1 MLSVNTRRACRSRTC
16 PPKSSTN
23 GRTAAVLSMYRP
35 CPMSTQLDEKAVL
48 EQFQVVWEA
57 TADAVPDNY
66 PSLEDVQSSAAWVEL
81 ATAASEAAVVFGR
94 RGPSPEIWSVCRERR
109 VPPNAGM
116 VGHFGTSAT
125 PGYRGCLSALHAD
138 NAAAA
143 SPIDKEGSRHCHRPS
158 AVRQCASYLVRLSAH
173 ITKRNQCT
181 VQVIACPK
189 DALIHLSTS
198 REFPSGPQ
206 AIDCNRRLLQH
217 DDGGS
222 FVTAG
227 IPHGGGSLRGSTR
240 CRHLDP

>member
-1 MLSVNTRRACRSRTC
+1 MDHSSSAPRRASPLRS
-16 PPKSSTN
+16 
-23 GRTAAVLSMYRP
+23 
-35 CPMSTQLDEKAVL
+35 PMSFRPGCVGEVLLFVSRLRVVRAPSGRSSPRGHSMSDENVPL
-48 EQFQVVWEA
+48 CLGSPL
-57 TADAVPDNY
+57 TALLPHPGTV
-66 PSLEDVQSSAAWVEL
+66 AAL
-81 ATAASEAAVVFGR
+81 PLFTL
-94 RGPSPEIWSVCRERR
+94 
-109 VPPNAGM
+109 
-116 VGHFGTSAT
+116 TT
-125 PGYRGCLSALHAD
+125 P
-138 NAAAA
+138 AAA

>member
-1 MLSVNTRRACRSRTC
+1 LRKRARISQVRQRNAGVTQPDHAPERRDGGERGGVPGARAETEERRG
-16 PPKSSTN
+16 
-23 GRTAAVLSMYRP
+23 GRVLTP
-35 CPMSTQLDEKAVL
+35 CPSTALLPHPGTV
-48 EQFQVVWEA
+48 
-57 TADAVPDNY
+57 
-66 PSLEDVQSSAAWVEL
+66 AAFPL
-81 ATAASEAAVVFGR
+81 FTLT
-94 RGPSPEIWSVCRERR
+94 
-109 VPPNAGM
+109 PP
-116 VGHFGTSAT
+116 
-125 PGYRGCLSALHAD
+125 
-138 NAAAA
+138 AAA

-158 AVRQCASYLVRLSAH
+158 AVRQCASYLVRLSAR

-189 DALIHLSTS
+189 DALIHLSTC

-227 IPHGGGSLRGSTR
+227 MPHGGGSLRGSTR